1 MNNYMVDYKK
11 ALTQKLAKNLA
22 EYIQELV
29 QKGEKI
35 DFSKAADL
43 GIDGVAE
50 IISDAIEK
58 NGGPVHLDWY
68 GRENG

>member
-29 QKGEKI
+29 QKGEKL
-35 DFSKAADL
+35 DFSKASDL

-50 IISDAIEK
+50 IISDAFERVS
-58 NGGPVHLDWY
+58 GP
-68 GRENG
+68 ENIPVSQGIK

>member
-29 QKGEKI
+29 QKGEKL
-35 DFSKAADL
+35 DFSKTADL

-50 IISDAIEK
+50 IISDALE
-58 NGGPVHLDWY
+58 NAGGTEDIPVSQDIK
-68 GRENG
+68 